1 MAKKKSTQEK
11 VKKERKRTNFF
22 GIGNKIAFCF
32 VVPMLFMAWIGISA
46 YEKAAEGMSNQFVD
60 STTQTI
66 EMAKEYIEM
75 GCGFVES
82 EGFKYAYDAEL
93 AKYFLGTMEAM
104 EKNELIKRVRTD
116 MMSSQT
122 ANAYIQNIHII
133 TGDAVPMVTSVTLAV
148 ESESILNE
156 HKAEVGDG
164 RRFVKQW
171 IDRHDAV
178 DTAFGVKQEDYILA
192 YEVLS
197 QLNTA
202 CVVVDVKPDV
212 IMEFL
217 QELNL
222 GEGSIVGFVTESG
235 RELYQEKLA
244 EGANSIL
251 TAGEPVFFGQDFY
264 TEAVQVLQPVEGETE
279 EPAAERVL
287 SGVKNVEYKGGNY
300 YFVYSISEKLSSTVC
315 ALVPAQLVIG
325 QAEQIKSMTLKLIVI
340 AFVIVLG
347 VGIMTVMGIQ
357 NNMKRISRKF
367 GEVAKGDLT
376 VAIKAKGRDE
386 FRDLAGSANN
396 MVKNTKQLVHQV
408 ANATE
413 QLAVST
419 SHVEDASRVINEYSL
434 DITQAISEIND
445 GMNQQSLHAQECV
458 SKTDILS
465 DEIQEVSR
473 VVEKVEVLVNETECM
488 INQGME
494 IVKVLGGRARET
506 TEITMKVGESIEG
519 LSHET
524 EIINGFVETITDISE
539 QTNLLSL
546 NASIEAARAGEAGR
560 GFSVVAEEIR
570 KLADDSAKA
579 AGEIQNN
586 VENIAKQTKNS
597 VASATQAQEMVMLQT
612 QAVEEVITVFRQ
624 MQERMVMLVDG
635 LKSIVECTEKADSE
649 RYATVQAVKNISDI
663 IEETAANTET
673 VKEVA
678 GRLLDSVGNLNE
690 TAESLGNNMDGLKS
704 EISVFKI

>member
-1 MAKKKSTQEK
+1 MAKKNSTREK

-46 YEKAAEGMSNQFVD
+46 YEKAAEGMSDQFVD

-66 EMAKEYIEM
+66 NMAKEYIDM

-82 EGFKYAYDAEL
+82 EGFNYAYDAEL
-93 AKYFLGTMEAM
+93 AKYFLGTMESM
-104 EKNELIKRVRTD
+104 EENALIKRVRTD
-116 MMSSQT
+116 MMSSQS

-133 TGDAVPMVTSVTLAV
+133 TSDAVPMVTSVTLSI
-148 ESESILNE
+148 ESDSILDE

-178 DTAFGVKQEDYILA
+178 DAAFGVKQDDYILA

-212 IMEFL
+212 IREFL
-217 QELNL
+217 QGLDL

-235 RELYQEKLA
+235 REIFQENLA

-264 TEAVQVLQPVEGETE
+264 TEAVQVLQSAEDENADE
-279 EPAAERVL
+279 EKVL
-287 SGVKNVEYKGGNY
+287 SGVKTVEYKGNTY

-315 ALVPAQLVIG
+315 ALVPEQVVIG

-340 AFVIVLG
+340 AFIIVLG
-347 VGIMTVMGIQ
+347 VGIMTVIGIQ

-408 ANATE
+408 ASATD

-419 SHVEDASRVINEYSL
+419 SHVEEASRVINEYSL

-473 VVEKVEVLVNETECM
+473 VVEKVEVLVNETEGM

-494 IVKVLGGRARET
+494 IVKVLGGRAQET
-506 TEITMKVGESIEG
+506 TEITTKVGESIEG
-519 LSHET
+519 LRHET
-524 EIINGFVETITDISE
+524 EIINSFVETITDISE

-612 QAVEEVITVFRQ
+612 KAVEEVIAVFRQ

-635 LKSIVECTEKADSE
+635 LRSIVECTEKADSE
-649 RYATVQAVKNISDI
+649 RFATVQAVKNISDI

-678 GRLLDSVGNLNE
+678 ERLLDSVGNLNE